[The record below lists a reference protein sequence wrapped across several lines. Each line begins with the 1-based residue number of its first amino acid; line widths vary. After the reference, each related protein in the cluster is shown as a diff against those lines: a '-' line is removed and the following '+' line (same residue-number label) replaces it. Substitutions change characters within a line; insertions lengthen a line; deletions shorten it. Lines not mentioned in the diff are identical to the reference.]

1 MPDIAQQDIAYQPA
15 VRDNSFSAAPTPPR
29 IPQSTL
35 LALGVTGLVV
45 VFVVFLLILNYFKII
60 SLSNFSP
67 KTTTTMPVNIN
78 VANNNQN
85 STPVSFTKLQNQA
98 SDTQMKKYQAFAAGF
113 SKPTA
118 QEKSTDYVSDAV
130 FSGYDSR
137 TIQVVTNEGVLN
149 LNFDQNTLF
158 QKYPNPQ
165 NQINNATASGMLPK
179 PIKYAQGDFFKN
191 VSFGS
196 VLQVFFSKPN
206 LKATQVNYIESIKPV
221 L

>member
-1 MPDIAQQDIAYQPA
+1 MSDIAQQDIAYQPA
-15 VRDNSFSAAPTPPR
+15 AKNNSSSAAPTPPS

-35 LALGVTGLVV
+35 LALGITGLVV

-60 SLSNFSP
+60 SLPNLLS
-67 KTTTTMPVNIN
+67 KTTTTAPVNTN
-78 VANNNQN
+78 VVNNNQN

-118 QEKSTDYVSDAV
+118 QEKSTDYVSDAIL
-130 FSGYDSR
+130 SGYDSQ

-158 QKYPNPQ
+158 QKYPDPQ
-165 NQINNATASGMLPK
+165 DQANNATASGMLPK

-191 VSFGS
+191 VTFGS
-196 VLQVFFSKPN
+196 ILQVFFSKPN
-206 LKATQVNYIESIKPV
+206 LKATQVNYIESIKPI